1 MISKRE
7 QALQGLF
14 LCLQNGLSNISV
26 TRNDPLSSKIPQSG
40 LVFMRDGDAGE
51 AEITLSPTRYHYSH
65 DVEIEV
71 LIQKADD
78 GDRNLALDALLVAI
92 GSSLIV
98 DPYLNGSVDYMMI
111 GSPEFIIEP
120 VEGAPAIK
128 AAIVPVTLEYSTLN
142 PLQ

>member
-7 QALQGLF
+7 LALQGLF
-14 LCLQNGLSNISV
+14 LCLQNGLSDVAV
-26 TRNDPLSSKIPQSG
+26 TRNDPVPVKIPKTG
-40 LVFMRDGDAGE
+40 LVILRDGDAGE

-78 GDRNLALDALLVAI
+78 GDRDLALDALLVAI
-92 GSSLIV
+92 GSALIV
-98 DPYLNGSVDYMMI
+98 DPYLNGAVDYMMI

-128 AAIVPVTLEYSTLN
+128 AAIVPITLEYSTLN

>member
-7 QALQGLF
+7 LALQGLF
-14 LCLQNGLSNISV
+14 LCLQNGLSDVAV
-26 TRNDPLSSKIPQSG
+26 TRNDPVPVKIPKTG
-40 LVFMRDGDAGE
+40 LVILRDGDAGE

-78 GDRNLALDALLVAI
+78 GDRDLALDALLVAI
-92 GSSLIV
+92 GSALIV
-98 DPYLNGSVDYMMI
+98 DPYLNGAVDYMMI

-128 AAIVPVTLEYSTLN
+128 AAIVPVTLEYSTFN